1 MKGWI
6 EEGKMVNEH
15 WSTEEDEE
23 ENKEEEKKE
32 DYMQT
37 AERYVNLGQL

>member
-1 MKGWI
+1 
-6 EEGKMVNEH
+6 MVNEH

-37 AERYVNLGQL
+37 AERYVNLGQLQDTQSNRT